1 MKHIP
6 SFDKFDT
13 SLTENN
19 KAVEI
24 NEGGQIKVGTF
35 VRYKKDKEFTGGK
48 VLSIKGNEVEI
59 SNWDGSTTSLP
70 LRDLEYVKSWNE
82 SIEVIEEDDT
92 EVDEARHWGEYN
104 TPEGKKGAAE
114 IEKIFSKFEKDAH
127 KVFQQLEFK
136 LMDFKNSDIANKGG
150 LNDTEGDMAINKHM
164 RNFLQNTYGL
174 RNLDFFDFA
183 DTLY

>member
-6 SFDKFDT
+6 SFDKFN
-13 SLTENN
+13 EN
-19 KAVEI
+19 VEPV
-24 NEGGQIKVGTF
+24 N
-35 VRYKKDKEFTGGK
+35 
-48 VLSIKGNEVEI
+48 
-59 SNWDGSTTSLP
+59 
-70 LRDLEYVKSWNE
+70 
-82 SIEVIEEDDT
+82 
-92 EVDEARHWGEYN
+92 EARYWGEYSG

-127 KVFQQLEFK
+127 KVFQDLEFK

-150 LNDTEGDMAINKHM
+150 LNDTEGDAALNKHM

-174 RNLDFFDFA
+174 RNLDFYDFA

>member
-6 SFDKFDT
+6 SFDKFN
-13 SLTENN
+13 EN
-19 KAVEI
+19 
-24 NEGGQIKVGTF
+24 
-35 VRYKKDKEFTGGK
+35 
-48 VLSIKGNEVEI
+48 
-59 SNWDGSTTSLP
+59 
-70 LRDLEYVKSWNE
+70 
-82 SIEVIEEDDT
+82 
-92 EVDEARHWGEYN
+92 VDPVNEARHWGEYN

-127 KVFQQLEFK
+127 KVFQDLEFK

-174 RNLDFFDFA
+174 RNLDFYDFA

>member
-1 MKHIP
+1 MSILTINLKFYTLSKHTLDKMKHIP
-6 SFDKFDT
+6 SFDKFN
-13 SLTENN
+13 EN
-19 KAVEI
+19 
-24 NEGGQIKVGTF
+24 
-35 VRYKKDKEFTGGK
+35 
-48 VLSIKGNEVEI
+48 
-59 SNWDGSTTSLP
+59 
-70 LRDLEYVKSWNE
+70 
-82 SIEVIEEDDT
+82 
-92 EVDEARHWGEYN
+92 VDPVNEARHWGEYN

-127 KVFQQLEFK
+127 KVFQDLEFK

-174 RNLDFFDFA
+174 RNLDFYDFA